1 MTFFGGMVSAS
12 IDLVSLLQRAE
23 GETVDFKATCY
34 PLSDP
39 RKKRDFAKDLASLA
53 NTPREGDAYIVLG
66 VKKRSDGTFDLWGIE
81 NEVDDAELQSV
92 ASSFLDST
100 PRFSFQMVSY
110 EGKDLGLIAVHVG
123 QTTPAV
129 PRKTHDP
136 GFVQGEIYFRR
147 GSKNDVASIPEQG
160 RIWDWLHSGEIK
172 SISSNPYAEDQA
184 WSRYLEAVRELG
196 SGGRHILIADDRFR
210 EEHSDLSGIG
220 AGPWGFVFDFDTRSD
235 VDGLLS
241 LMRSEVEQRRALH
254 MRVKGDQHT
263 SRSPDFTTTWF
274 FVRGLEGRVESLVT
288 NGTRNWMRSYRQVL
302 AGECERLAR
311 ELTPATVYVTVLW
324 RDGEFN
330 DQLKE
335 LLLSLDTS
343 LHDSLRPVFVTEAPN
358 TCQSLADE
366 FDAPIIEMP
375 FHQFAIGIQQ
385 HVDHKQ
391 STDSGAITL
400 PSASGV
406 NIPLEP
412 RTANWIAE
420 EIELVS
426 LPALPRYALPRYDE
440 KNVDAFLRGGTA
452 SWADLDRNLDARRD
466 VQSRLTDA
474 VRNDLEAGRITRIN
488 LFHRPG
494 AGGTTVARR
503 VAWELHDQFPCG
515 LLKRTNPME
524 TAERVAQIYDLT
536 QKPVLLIADGSNVGE
551 GDLDEL
557 AEFLGGRRTPV
568 VLLQVR
574 RRRSKAR
581 QQGTRSFDLD
591 SELSNREV
599 SRFVHTLS
607 RDVPRRSS
615 AIGRL
620 ARSQARA
627 LHRPVYF
634 ALTAYERDFTALP
647 DFVSSRISGL
657 NDEQKRALV
666 FAAIAL
672 RYGQSSL
679 PTSALRSVFGLNS
692 GFPIDLPSL
701 FPSTTEEL
709 FVETR
714 TGEWRI
720 GHSLVADEVLLQ
732 MLPAGADPRT
742 WKNYLADWG
751 VSFIEFCRGDLPVP
765 GDMMLDVVRNAFIY
779 RDDLDVLGREQSV
792 QRRFSQFIEDIP
804 SSEGRIRVLEALVRS
819 YPEEHHFW
827 AHFARFHAV
836 ERKDFDKALE
846 FADRAVLLADRDSV
860 VYHMR
865 GMVRR
870 YQLSELRRD
879 NVDASRLVVIAEL
892 ASADFEYSRSL
903 NPENEHGYIA
913 EAQMLLELLEHVS
926 KPTNGLFN
934 FFTRPDV
941 HPYLLEALDRVES
954 LLAQVKRD
962 REGIGSS
969 EYEARASVRVR
980 ELYGDY
986 SGAIQRLDS
995 LLSRRDIYQPP
1006 IRRQLAWAYL
1016 NRANGDWAQV
1026 PKQNVSRIAE
1036 LLARN
1041 FREDQRGD
1049 QNIRLWMQ
1057 VSRFLPT
1064 PPSLEEVFEQV
1075 QYWRAEPG
1083 SVDAKYYAYVLNAL
1097 MAMDGS
1103 LLSLQRHEQYLE
1115 ECRELTRFRRKRDLS
1130 YEWLGEGRGIAR
1142 VVHQSRLG
1150 GWDHARGFWKNTA
1163 PLKRVPGRVARII
1176 GPQAGFVEFAGGLQ
1190 AFFVPA
1196 ASRLSSGSENTLV
1209 QAYLG
1214 FSYDGPRAWDIVPD
1228 DDQ

>member
-1 MTFFGGMVSAS
+1 MSAS
-12 IDLVSLLQRAE
+12 IDLASLLQRAE
-23 GETVDFKATCY
+23 GETIDFKGTCY

-66 VKKRSDGTFDLWGIE
+66 VKKRLDSTFELWGIE
-81 NEVDDAELQSV
+81 NHVDDAELQSV
-92 ASSFLDST
+92 ASSLLDDT
-100 PRFSFQMVSY
+100 PRFSFQIVSC
-110 EGKDLGLIAVHVG
+110 EGKDLGLITIQVG
-123 QTTPAV
+123 QTTPTV
-129 PRKTHDP
+129 PQKTHDP

-147 GSKNDVASIPEQG
+147 GSKNDVASIAEQG
-160 RIWDWLHSGEIK
+160 RIWDWLRGGDIESVAF
-172 SISSNPYAEDQA
+172 NPYAEDQA
-184 WSRYLEAVRELG
+184 WSRYLAAVGELG
-196 SGGRHILIADDRFR
+196 SGERHILIADDRFR
-210 EEHSDLSGIG
+210 EEHSGLSGIG
-220 AGPWGFVFDFDTRSD
+220 AGPWSFVFDFDTRSD

-241 LMRSEVEQRRALH
+241 LARSEVEQRRALH

-263 SRSPDFTTTWF
+263 SRSPDFTMTWF
-274 FVRGLEGRVESLVT
+274 FVRGLEGRVESLVP

-311 ELTPATVYVTVLW
+311 ELAPATVYVTVLW

-358 TCQSLADE
+358 TCRSLADE
-366 FDAPIIEMP
+366 FDAPVIEMP

-385 HVDHKQ
+385 QVDHKQ
-391 STDSGAITL
+391 STDTGAITL

-406 NIPLEP
+406 KIPLEP

-426 LPALPRYALPRYDE
+426 LGLPRYDE
-440 KNVDAFLRGGTA
+440 ENVDTFLRGGTA

-466 VQSRLTDA
+466 IQSRLTDA
-474 VRNDLEAGRITRIN
+474 VRNDLESGRITRIN

-503 VAWELHDQFPCG
+503 VAWELHDEFPCG

-524 TAERVAQIYDLT
+524 TAERVARVYDLT
-536 QKPVLLIADGSNVGE
+536 EKPVLLIADGANVGE
-551 GDLDEL
+551 GKLDEL
-557 AEFLGGRRTPV
+557 AEFLGSRRTPV

-574 RRRSKAR
+574 RRRSNAR
-581 QQGTRSFDLD
+581 QQRTRSFDLD

-599 SRFVHTLS
+599 GRFANTLS

-615 AIGRL
+615 AIERL

-657 NDEQKRALV
+657 NGEQGRALV
-666 FAAIAL
+666 LAAIAL
-672 RYGQSSL
+672 RYGQSAL
-679 PTSALRSVFGLNS
+679 PTSALRSIFGLNS
-692 GFPIDLPSL
+692 GFPTDFPSL

-732 MLPAGADPRT
+732 MLPGGADPRT
-742 WKNYLADWG
+742 WRNYLADWG
-751 VSFIEFCRGDLPVP
+751 VSFIEFCRGDLPVQ
-765 GDMMLDVVRNAFIY
+765 GDTMLDIVRSVFIY

-792 QRRFSQFIEDIP
+792 QRRFAHFIEDIP

-827 AHFARFHAV
+827 AHFARFHSV
-836 ERKDFDKALE
+836 ERKDFEKALE
-846 FADRAVLLADRDSV
+846 FADRAVLLADHDSV

-879 NVDASRLVVIAEL
+879 NVDISAMVTIAEL

-913 EAQMLLELLEHVS
+913 EAQMLVELLEYVS
-926 KPTNGLFN
+926 KPTNDLFE
-934 FFTRPDV
+934 FLTRRGV
-941 HPYLLEALDRVES
+941 HPYLREALDRVEG

-969 EYEARASVRVR
+969 EYEARASARVR

-986 SGAIQRLDS
+986 SGAIRRLDA

-1026 PKQNVSRIAE
+1026 PPQSVSRIAE

-1041 FREDQRGD
+1041 LREDQRGD

-1057 VSRFLPT
+1057 ASRFLPT

-1103 LLSLQRHEQYLE
+1103 SLSLQRHEQYLE

-1130 YEWLGEGRGIAR
+1130 YEWLGQGRGIAR
-1142 VVHQSRLG
+1142 LVHQSRLG
-1150 GWDHARGFWKNTA
+1150 AWDQERGFWKNTA
-1163 PLKRVPGRVARII
+1163 SLKRVSGRVARII

-1196 ASRLSSGSENTLV
+1196 RSGLSSGSENTLV

-1228 DDQ
+1228 DNQ